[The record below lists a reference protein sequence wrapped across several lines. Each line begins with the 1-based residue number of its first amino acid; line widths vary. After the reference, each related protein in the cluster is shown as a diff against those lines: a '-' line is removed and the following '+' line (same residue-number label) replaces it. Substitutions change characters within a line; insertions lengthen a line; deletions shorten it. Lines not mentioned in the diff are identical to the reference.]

1 MRKIFIIVLI
11 LLVISAVFAFG
22 FISGYSNLYGP
33 YPSFTSKARKP
44 MRPFSKDSY
53 LNEQYRYE
61 VEQYV
66 KDAKS
71 YVQAAYNDID
81 TINDE
86 ISDAIDAANNVVQE
100 YNSYIQFGF

>member
-1 MRKIFIIVLI
+1 LVLLI
-11 LLVISAVFAFG
+11 ASAAFVFG
-22 FISGYSNLYGP
+22 FVSSYSNLYGP
-33 YPSFTSKARKP
+33 YPSFISKVRKP

-53 LNEQYRYE
+53 LNEQYRYD

-71 YVQAAYNDID
+71 YIQAAHNDIN

-86 ISDAIDAANNVVQE
+86 ISGAIDAANDVVDE
-100 YNSYIQFGF
+100 YNTYVQFGY